1 MQSII
6 YVGMDVHT
14 ENFTFASYEFGKG
27 DVFAVDQ
34 VIGAT
39 WKDAIKYM
47 KTLQKQRPQEDIHF
61 VCGYEAGCFGYSLY
75 NELMAAA
82 TDEKNLSLQC
92 VIMAP
97 STMAIQGN
105 RKKTDRRDARMIA
118 TNLAHGTYSSVY
130 VVSKE
135 DNGVRDY
142 IRMRDDTKKK
152 IRSTKQQINALCL
165 RHGKNYTA
173 NKWTVKHYDWLH
185 KVVLEDMYS
194 NITLREYL
202 HQLSQLEENLVRYD
216 KEIEEIATRDR
227 YAKAVE
233 KLCCLKGI
241 NTITALSLVTEI
253 GDFNRFSSA
262 DKFAAFLGLVPGEYS
277 SGGSINRTGITKH
290 GNTYLRRLITESAQ
304 GYSKGTPYTK
314 SWRLKARQSG
324 QEKEIVDYCDRAR
337 IYLGKKYFRLKQ
349 NGKNGNVCKT
359 AVARGLACFVWGLM
373 TDNIS

>member
-1 MQSII
+1 MGDSRQKL
-6 YVGMDVHT
+6 DT
-14 ENFTFASYEFGKG
+14 ES
-27 DVFAVDQ
+27 
-34 VIGAT
+34 
-39 WKDAIKYM
+39 
-47 KTLQKQRPQEDIHF
+47 
-61 VCGYEAGCFGYSLY
+61 
-75 NELMAAA
+75 
-82 TDEKNLSLQC
+82 
-92 VIMAP
+92 
-97 STMAIQGN
+97 
-105 RKKTDRRDARMIA
+105 
-118 TNLAHGTYSSVY
+118 
-130 VVSKE
+130 
-135 DNGVRDY
+135 
-142 IRMRDDTKKK
+142 
-152 IRSTKQQINALCL
+152 
-165 RHGKNYTA
+165 RHN
-173 NKWTVKHYDWLH
+173 
-185 KVVLEDMYS
+185 
-194 NITLREYL
+194 
-202 HQLSQLEENLVRYD
+202 SQLEENLVRYD

>member
-105 RKKTDRRDARMIA
+105 RKKQIDA
-118 TNLAHGTYSSVY
+118 
-130 VVSKE
+130 
-135 DNGVRDY
+135 
-142 IRMRDDTKKK
+142 MR
-152 IRSTKQQINALCL
+152 
-165 RHGKNYTA
+165 G
-173 NKWTVKHYDWLH
+173 
-185 KVVLEDMYS
+185 
-194 NITLREYL
+194 
-202 HQLSQLEENLVRYD
+202 
-216 KEIEEIATRDR
+216 
-227 YAKAVE
+227 
-233 KLCCLKGI
+233 
-241 NTITALSLVTEI
+241 
-253 GDFNRFSSA
+253 
-262 DKFAAFLGLVPGEYS
+262 
-277 SGGSINRTGITKH
+277 
-290 GNTYLRRLITESAQ
+290 
-304 GYSKGTPYTK
+304 
-314 SWRLKARQSG
+314 
-324 QEKEIVDYCDRAR
+324 
-337 IYLGKKYFRLKQ
+337 
-349 NGKNGNVCKT
+349 
-359 AVARGLACFVWGLM
+359 
-373 TDNIS
+373 

>member
-47 KTLQKQRPQEDIHF
+47 KTLQKQRPEEDIHF

-130 VVSKE
+130 V
-135 DNGVRDY
+135 
-142 IRMRDDTKKK
+142 
-152 IRSTKQQINALCL
+152 
-165 RHGKNYTA
+165 NYTA